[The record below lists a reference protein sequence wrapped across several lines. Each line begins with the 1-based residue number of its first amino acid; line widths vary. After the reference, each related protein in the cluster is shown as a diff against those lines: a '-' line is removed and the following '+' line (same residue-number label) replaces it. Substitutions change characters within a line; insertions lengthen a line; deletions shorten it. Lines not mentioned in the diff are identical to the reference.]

1 MQSCPVIL
9 CPVAWN
15 QTGAVAEAEQ
25 GLRLAK
31 EGKYDLAAARYKSA
45 LSKNPRLPG
54 VYLNLGL
61 ALFKLDRLAEAVPAF
76 EKALKADPGSF
87 QTRVLLNGYYG
98 TRKFSAAAATLK
110 PAVAQQPDN
119 TELRYKLAQSLMWSQ
134 QYEPAGSKNFE
145 SSSRKILIRLR
156 STCFLEKSS
165 MPRIGS
171 MRP

>member
-1 MQSCPVIL
+1 MTLSLAVLSVVL
-9 CPVAWN
+9 CPVAWS

-76 EKALKADPGSF
+76 EKALKADPASF
-87 QTRVLLNGYYG
+87 QTRVLLGMSYYG
-98 TRKFSAAAATLK
+98 TRKFLEAAATLK
-110 PAVAQQPDN
+110 PAVAQQPDV
-119 TELRYKLAQSLMWSQ
+119 ELRAAHFRPVRQRQPRHHLRLGQRRS
-134 QYEPAGSKNFE
+134 AGSDH
-145 SSSRKILIRLR
+145 RRR
-156 STCFLEKSS
+156 QD
-165 MPRIGS
+165 PQ
-171 MRP
+171 P